1 MTAKLLNDSK
11 VSNSNEESFSH
22 LVEQKVLSLRRN
34 IISER
39 ADKIADVVYRSVN
52 VILDK
57 VSELEPRF
65 TVSEILKVGSYFEGT
80 KIDKIDEF
88 DFLVVI
94 KELSKPGAIHL
105 NKIPD
110 VFDEGYLIY
119 TAEPGMVQ
127 IKLQDDDLKI
137 KWRKYVVDDFLT
149 GFHHPTDIHKR
160 RQGFGSLILES
171 IKIFAKT
178 QHEWRNL
185 FFEPGVNM
193 FFNRGGLT
201 LLSISDSER
210 VILKTAEVHH
220 PNTVLELKYDGS
232 RISVDLSPAIRY
244 DRVEDCFEA
253 GDCVDERLAAA
264 VLDRGSI
271 LLVAKQ
277 GNYFRITFTETEVKF
292 MRDKI
297 HGVHKLIYMYLK
309 YIKCLYAKQASQPDV
324 HPFSSY
330 MLKMVCIHHDMRC
343 TSENK
348 TVSKCLDEVL
358 DLMADYCEKDDLP
371 NVFNTRLT
379 YLDIRDT
386 ESEYRLC
393 MLDGLRKIKELAV
406 ENPTEAYFNEV
417 IKDVVEQSANTF
429 DVTREMRFKK
439 ADRAER
445 RFRAECE
452 RLRKVNESET
462 SKDCLP
468 GSMLSQRETDVLQ
481 TVTCEPRLAH

>member
-1 MTAKLLNDSK
+1 MTAKLLKDSK
-11 VSNSNEESFSH
+11 VSNSGEESFSH

-39 ADKIADVVYRSVN
+39 ADKLAEVVYRSVY

-94 KELSKPGAIHL
+94 KELSKPGAIHI
-105 NKIPD
+105 NKGPD
-110 VFDEGYLIY
+110 VFDEGYLMK
-119 TAEPGMVQ
+119 EPGMVQ
-127 IKLQDDDLKI
+127 IKLQDDDLKM
-137 KWRKYVVDDFLT
+137 KWRKYVIDDFLT
-149 GFHHPTDIHKR
+149 GFQQPKDTHKR
-160 RQGFGSLILES
+160 RQEFGSFVLES

-178 QHEWRNL
+178 QHEWRDL
-185 FFEPGVNM
+185 LFEPGVNM

-210 VILKTAEVHH
+210 VILKAAEVHH
-220 PNTVLELKYDGS
+220 PNTVLELEYDGS
-232 RISVDLSPAIRY
+232 AISVDLSPAIRY
-244 DRVEDCFEA
+244 DRVKDCFKA
-253 GDCVDERLAAA
+253 GDCVNERLAAD
-264 VLDRGSI
+264 VLERGSI

-277 GNYFRITFTETEVKF
+277 GNTFRITFTETEVEY
-292 MRDKI
+292 MREKI
-297 HGVHKLIYMYLK
+297 HWVHKLVYMYLK
-309 YIKCLYAKQASQPDV
+309 YIKCLYAKIKPGFQ
-324 HPFSSY
+324 PFSSY
-330 MLKMVCIHHDMRC
+330 VLKMFCIHHDINC
-343 TSENK
+343 TIENK

-358 DLMADYCEKDDLP
+358 DLMTDYLENDDLP

-379 YLDIRDT
+379 YLDIGDI

-417 IKDVVEQSANTF
+417 IKDVVEQSAGTVDF
-429 DVTREMRFKK
+429 
-439 ADRAER
+439 
-445 RFRAECE
+445 FRNKSLKIACQG
-452 RLRKVNESET
+452 VFS
-462 SKDCLP
+462 
-468 GSMLSQRETDVLQ
+468 
-481 TVTCEPRLAH
+481 A

>member
-11 VSNSNEESFSH
+11 GSSSSEESFSH
-22 LVEQKVLSLRRN
+22 LVEQKVLSLRKN

-39 ADKIADVVYRSVN
+39 AEKIAEVVYRSVN
-52 VILDK
+52 VIMDK

-94 KELSKPGAIHL
+94 KELSKPGAIHV
-105 NKIPD
+105 NKMPD
-110 VFDEGYLIY
+110 VFIEGNLIK
-119 TAEPGMVQ
+119 EPGMVQ
-127 IKLQDDDLKI
+127 IKLQDEDLKV
-137 KWRKYVVDDFLT
+137 KWRNYVVDDYLT
-149 GFHHPTDIHKR
+149 GFQQPTDASKKR
-160 RQGFGSLILES
+160 QKIFGSIVLES
-171 IKIFAKT
+171 IKILAKT
-178 QHEWRNL
+178 KHEWEDL
-185 FFEPGVNM
+185 VFAPGTNM
-193 FFNRGGLT
+193 FYNRGGLT

-210 VILKTAEVHH
+210 VILKAAEVHH
-220 PNTVLELKYDGS
+220 PNTVLELEYDGS
-232 RISVDLSPAIRY
+232 VISVDLSPAIRY

-277 GNYFRITFTETEVKF
+277 GNAFRITFTETEVKF

-309 YIKCLYAKQASQPDV
+309 YIKCLYAKKSAIDQ
-324 HPFSSY
+324 PFSSY
-330 MLKMVCIHHDMRC
+330 VLKMFCIHHDIRC
-343 TSENK
+343 TTQNK

-358 DLMADYCEKDDLP
+358 DLMTDCCEKVDLK
-371 NVFNTRLT
+371 NVFNKRLT
-379 YLDIRDT
+379 YLTIDDI
-386 ESEYRLC
+386 ESNYRLC
-393 MLDGLRKIKELAV
+393 MLDGLRTIKELAV

-417 IKDVVEQSANTF
+417 IQDVVKQSANTF
-429 DVTREMRFKK
+429 DISRGILFK
-439 ADRAER
+439 AEER
-445 RFRAECE
+445 RFKAEGQ
-452 RLRKVNESET
+452 RLRKVNVPET

-468 GSMLSQRETDVLQ
+468 GSILSQRETDVLQ
-481 TVTCEPRLAH
+481 TVTCKPTTGP